1 MDYMNMNGNPMGG
14 SPTQPDPQQY
24 DKNFGELKTMR
35 NTVGVNQGIP
45 FSQPNLGK
53 PLVNTFL
60 PHPNWAPSVEGDSAI
75 GTATSFNVLGSGGM
89 MPSQQEMQ
97 AMSSPFQTPAMSV
110 NATRLLHQ
118 DMREEKEARR
128 GRAVTS
134 SPSRSPDG
142 LRSTRGAAIPK
153 TFPHAL
159 GPVLRRLEEIEIK
172 NQRDREQLNVWKETQ
187 EVGLRKL
194 EIQMGQLMRAVHS
207 LIHISQTAI
216 DNRVH
221 RDEERGEHAARAYT
235 DEGDRVRQARK
246 VETSLIATD
255 KKLQEARTTMTKPA
269 NPFEASET
277 GSAEVPIEQA
287 SREPGD
293 VNSSPQQATPNIIIT
308 SPRTPASPQ
317 EASPIVSATV
327 VTEPSK
333 PESQPGSPQIPQ
345 ASASV
350 VTTTPVLPATVVFD
364 WDIKATEWTRYRDV
378 FIRQDTD
385 KDGYVD
391 APQLLALVTR
401 SKIPRQQ
408 LVNIIA
414 LCDLDRDGRFTE
426 EEFILATHM
435 VTKVRQGFEI
445 PTSLPPVLRTAAE
458 EKKSKRAEAEAEET

>member
-1 MDYMNMNGNPMGG
+1 
-14 SPTQPDPQQY
+14 
-24 DKNFGELKTMR
+24 MR
-35 NTVGVNQGIP
+35 STVGVNQGMP
-45 FSQPNLGK
+45 VSQPNLGGK
-53 PLVNTFL
+53 PPQVNTFL
-60 PHPNWAPSVEGDSAI
+60 PHPNWAPSVEGDSVI
-75 GTATSFNVLGSGGM
+75 GTATSFNMLGSGGM

-128 GRAVTS
+128 GRAVAS
-134 SPSRSPDG
+134 SPSRSPEG
-142 LRSTRGAAIPK
+142 LRSARALPT
-153 TFPHAL
+153 AL

-187 EVGLRKL
+187 EVSLRKL

-221 RDEERGEHAARAYT
+221 RGEERGEHATRAHAEQ
-235 DEGDRVRQARK
+235 DDRIRQEERD
-246 VETSLIATD
+246 VETSLRGSD
-255 KKLQEARTTMTKPA
+255 KNLQEVRTAITKPG
-269 NPFEASET
+269 NPFEASDTGTSARVPLEET
-277 GSAEVPIEQA
+277 L
-287 SREPGD
+287 RESGD
-293 VNSSPQQATPNIIIT
+293 VESGPQQTTPNIIIT
-308 SPRTPASPQ
+308 SPPTHVPPQ
-317 EASPIVSATV
+317 EASHIVSATV
-327 VTEPSK
+327 VTELGK
-333 PESQPGSPQIPQ
+333 PESQPDSPQIPQ
-345 ASASV
+345 ASSSVAKASS
-350 VTTTPVLPATVVFD
+350 VLPATVVFD
-364 WDIKATEWTRYRDV
+364 WDIKASEWTRYRDV

-414 LCDLDRDGRFTE
+414 LCDMDRDGRFTE

-445 PTSLPPVLRTAAE
+445 PSSLPPVLRTAAE
-458 EKKSKRAEAEAEET
+458 EKVKSKRAGIEAEAEADADTR

>member
-1 MDYMNMNGNPMGG
+1 MKNGSLMSGLP
-14 SPTQPDPQQY
+14 QADPQQY
-24 DKNFGELKTMR
+24 DKSYGDMKSMRQTM
-35 NTVGVNQGIP
+35 GMGQGGMP
-45 FSQPNLGK
+45 FSHPNMGRP
-53 PLVNTFL
+53 PLQTFL
-60 PHPNWAPSVEGDSAI
+60 PHPNWAPSVEGDPAI
-75 GTATSFNVLGSGGM
+75 GAPSSFNLHGAGGM

-97 AMSSPFQTPAMSV
+97 AMSSPFQTPAMSM
-110 NATRLLHQ
+110 NAARALEQ
-118 DMREEKEARR
+118 DAREAREARR
-128 GRAVTS
+128 GDPLAGVYPSGRAAAS

-142 LRSTRGAAIPK
+142 LRSTRALPE
-153 TFPHAL
+153 AL

-187 EVGLRKL
+187 EVSLRKL

-221 RDEERGEHAARAYT
+221 RDQDRGEQAAPAT
-235 DEGDRVRQARK
+235 LDTKDQGSRQEAHRK
-246 VETSLIATD
+246 ETSPIHSDYYAE
-255 KKLQEARTTMTKPA
+255 KKGEMMKSA
-269 NPFEASET
+269 NPFEDGGWGAPPEAFTSMDT
-277 GSAEVPIEQA
+277 SGPQTHPSIVVTSPPQA
-287 SREPGD
+287 PL
-293 VNSSPQQATPNIIIT
+293 SPQDP
-308 SPRTPASPQ
+308 SPKAIEPKS
-317 EASPIVSATV
+317 EAEI
-327 VTEPSK
+327 
-333 PESQPGSPQIPQ
+333 PE

-350 VTTTPVLPATVVFD
+350 DTRTVTLLPATVIYD
-364 WDIKATEWTRYRDV
+364 WDIKPSEWTRYRDV

-391 APQLLALVTR
+391 APRLLALVTR

-445 PTSLPPVLRTAAE
+445 PTSLPPVLRAAAM
-458 EKKSKRAEAEAEET
+458 EKMSGRTQGGEG